1 MSQIL
6 IVDDQESVRS
16 SIRALLE
23 PAGHTVV
30 DTNNGQAAL
39 QLLTEGFDLV
49 ITDMMMPEMDGL
61 ELVRHV
67 KRKFRSMPILA
78 ITGWS
83 AEGVDLLA
91 MATKLGADRA
101 LAKAALQARLVP
113 TVAFMLARR
122 KPVAVPG

>member
-16 SIRALLE
+16 SIRSLLE
-23 PAGHTVV
+23 AAGHTVV
-30 DTNNGQAAL
+30 DSNNGLAAL
-39 QLLTEGFDLV
+39 ELLTDGFDLV
-49 ITDMMMPEMDGL
+49 ITDVMMPDMDGL
-61 ELVRHV
+61 ELVQHV
-67 KRKFRSMPILA
+67 KRKFRNMPILA

-83 AEGVDLLA
+83 AEGVNLLA

-101 LAKAALQARLVP
+101 LAKAALQDRLVP

-122 KPVAVPG
+122 KPATQPG